1 MNGKIDKMNF
11 PLDSISRA
19 LCYRFIYYFF
29 YHPHGLIT
37 TTENA
42 ILDVIPSWIMELL
55 PLWIEFEGFLF
66 LYYKLPKKKRPKG
79 YRTKSNQLTNW
90 SNIYY

>member
-19 LCYRFIYYFF
+19 LCYRFIYFFF

-55 PLWIEFEGFLF
+55 SLWIEFEGFLF
-66 LYYKLPKKKRPKG
+66 LYYKLPKKSDQKDTEQKA
-79 YRTKSNQLTNW
+79 TN
-90 SNIYY
+90 